1 MHTLYPARLV
11 NISFIQ
17 SWEFRNYTPERTFE
31 PVQSEDHWRDHEH
44 FNHENSVVLIC

>member
-17 SWEFRNYTPERTFE
+17 SGEFRNYTPERTFE
-31 PVQSEDHWRDHEH
+31 PVQSEDH
-44 FNHENSVVLIC
+44 